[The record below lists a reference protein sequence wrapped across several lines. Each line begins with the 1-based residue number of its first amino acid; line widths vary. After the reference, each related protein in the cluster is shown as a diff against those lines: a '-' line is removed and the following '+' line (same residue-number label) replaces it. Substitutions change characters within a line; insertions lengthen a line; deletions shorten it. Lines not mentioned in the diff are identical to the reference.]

1 MPSLRRLRQAGWQL
15 AFVRCLCDGGEPEAL
30 RAPAGRQGA
39 AVGCDEEAWIS
50 AMFDGV
56 LQKTRGALADWVF
69 SLFSSAYH
77 QLRLI

>member
-1 MPSLRRLRQAGWQL
+1 MSSLRRLRQAGWQL
-15 AFVRCLCDGGEPEAL
+15 AFVRCLCDGGELEG
-30 RAPAGRQGA
+30 PAGRKGA

>member
-1 MPSLRRLRQAGWQL
+1 MAFDVKSEEAPAGRQL
-15 AFVRCLCDGGEPEAL
+15 AFVRCLCDGREPEG
-30 RAPAGRQGA
+30 PAWCQGA
-39 AVGCDEEAWIS
+39 AVGCEEEAWIS

-77 QLRLI
+77 QMQLI